1 MCVIRAR
8 LERDPIN
15 ALKVTICCC
24 TWFHSL
30 YRDGESAALCSLDG
44 AGWEHL
50 ASPRAWVHAAVG
62 SVGIFLFAHPL
73 TPVQRHNSG
82 ARVGKGRNW
91 HRDFVLYVQLR
102 AAAQEQSRVPAVA
115 AGFPP
120 QDPSWPWDPGL
131 GSVRG
136 VSEEAGCSPASELG
150 GWK

>member
-1 MCVIRAR
+1 MGKVQPRAAWTS
-8 LERDPIN
+8 P
-15 ALKVTICCC
+15 T
-24 TWFHSL
+24 
-30 YRDGESAALCSLDG
+30 G

-62 SVGIFLFAHPL
+62 SVGLFLFAHPL
-73 TPVQRHNSG
+73 IPVRRHNSG
-82 ARVGKGRNW
+82 AHVGKGRNR

-120 QDPSWPWDPGL
+120 QDPSWLWDLGL

-136 VSEEAGCSPASELG
+136 VGEEAGCSPASELG

>member
-1 MCVIRAR
+1 MGKVQPRAAWTS
-8 LERDPIN
+8 P
-15 ALKVTICCC
+15 T
-24 TWFHSL
+24 
-30 YRDGESAALCSLDG
+30 G

-62 SVGIFLFAHPL
+62 SVGLFLFAHPL
-73 TPVQRHNSG
+73 PPVRRHNSG
-82 ARVGKGRNW
+82 AHIGKGRNW

-120 QDPSWPWDPGL
+120 QDPSRLWDLGL

-136 VSEEAGCSPASELG
+136 VGEGAGCSPASELG